1 VTWEYCCGFFMMSTT
16 SITCVHHIHTHECAR
31 ARSISTHAH
40 SAHENKQ
47 QHNPTDAFPTH

>member
-1 VTWEYCCGFFMMSTT
+1 MTWEYCCGFFMMSTT